1 MADPNPASQRELNI
15 ILSELRDTN
24 KEKRRQAV
32 MRLGMMRDDQAVGHL
47 IRVLEN
53 DFEDVIVRGKAALM
67 LGKVGDE
74 RAVLPLIK
82 ALAAPGYQTPL
93 HAVESLG
100 LLGDVRAIQPLV
112 SIADQSKDRLHDAAI
127 HALRRLGYEYPHAL
141 IIPTNDEAP
150 IVENILE
157 PQPEL

>member
-1 MADPNPASQRELNI
+1 MADPNPASQRELNM

-82 ALAAPGYQTPL
+82 ALTAPGYQTPL

-100 LLGDVRAIQPLV
+100 LLGDTRAIQPLLSV
-112 SIADQSKDRLHDAAI
+112 AEQSKDRLHEAAI
-127 HALRRLGYEYPHAL
+127 HALRRLGYDYQHPL
-141 IIPTNDEAP
+141 ITNTNDEA
-150 IVENILE
+150 ITTQDILE